1 MKSVKPIA
9 ITATMLLLVIPLT
22 FAEEETSCSLSNL
35 GNCIRTKLFEGILA
49 VLNAPTIPLLSAVK
63 TLLTTSAV
71 IESFKPIWQIIVY
84 ILSIFYGL
92 LLLYSGIKFIISGYS
107 PEQREFAKE
116 WMMNI
121 IIMIVFVQSSYFLYS
136 ILNDLAS
143 NISIGVIGMINP
155 DFFLATATDSGSM
168 GVTLI
173 LQIPYIAMLLISV
186 IMLAVRYLLVSAGIF
201 LFPIA
206 LFLYFIPFLRGY
218 GKFLMNIIF
227 LCMFLPFFQ
236 SIILLAGSLISELP
250 VFSTFKTLILAAIFL
265 IINVIFYWAMYY
277 IVTSSAHGISNST
290 AGKATVHLHQT
301 VTNVKKYIQKH
312 KSSDDESDVVNMNL

>member
-1 MKSVKPIA
+1 
-9 ITATMLLLVIPLT
+9 
-22 FAEEETSCSLSNL
+22 
-35 GNCIRTKLFEGILA
+35 
-49 VLNAPTIPLLSAVK
+49 
-63 TLLTTSAV
+63 V

-136 ILNDLAS
+136 LLNDLAS
-143 NISIGVIGMINP
+143 NLSIGVIGMINP
-155 DFFLATATDSGSM
+155 DFFLATATDSASM
-168 GVTLI
+168 KVTLI
-173 LQIPYIAMLLISV
+173 LQIPYIILLLVSV
-186 IMLAVRYLLVSAGIF
+186 ILLAVRYLLVSAGIF
-201 LFPIA
+201 LFPIGI
-206 LFLYFIPFLRGY
+206 FLYFIPPLRGY

-265 IINVIFYWAMYY
+265 IINVMFYWAMYY
-277 IVTSSAHGISNST
+277 IVTTSAQGISNST
-290 AGKATVHLHQT
+290 AGKSTVHLHQT
-301 VTNVKKYIQKH
+301 VKNIYEKATRDTTP
-312 KSSDDESDVVNMNL
+312 DDESREINMNL